1 MLKEINEVLLSEEMI
16 DKRVRELAAEINR
29 DYTDKNPVFV
39 GILKGSFV
47 FMADLVRRIETEC
60 EVAFMSVSSY
70 GSGVESSGRITI
82 RKDLEMDVE
91 GRHIIFVEDI
101 IDSGMTL
108 AYLIKYIANRN
119 AASVKVCSFLDK
131 PSRRKTELVPD
142 YRGYEIP
149 DAFVVGY
156 GLDYN
161 EHYRNLPYLGI
172 LNPAVYSNPL

>member
-1 MLKEINEVLLSEEMI
+1 MI
-16 DKRVRELAAEINR
+16 DKRVRELAAEIDR
-29 DYTDKNPVFV
+29 DYKDKNPVFV

-47 FMADLVRRIETEC
+47 FMADLVRRIEARC
-60 EVAFMSVSSY
+60 ELAFMSVSSY
-70 GSGVESSGRITI
+70 GSGIESSGRITI

-91 GRHIIFVEDI
+91 GRHIILVEDI
-101 IDSGMTL
+101 VDSGMTL
-108 AYLIKYIANRN
+108 AYLMRYLANRN

-142 YRGYEIP
+142 YCGYEIP

-161 EHYRNLPYLGI
+161 ENYRNLPYIGI
-172 LNPAVYSNPL
+172 LSPEAYLKPQLGGKKEQT

>member
-1 MLKEINEVLLSEEMI
+1 MQINLSEVLLSEEQI
-16 DKRVRELAAEINR
+16 DKKVRELAAALNR
-29 DYTDKNPVFV
+29 DYKDKNPVFV

-47 FMADLVRRIETEC
+47 FMADLVRRIETHC

-70 GSGVESSGRITI
+70 GSGVESTGKITI

-91 GRHIIFVEDI
+91 GRHIIIVEDI

-119 AASVKVCSFLDK
+119 AASVKICSFLDK

-161 EHYRNLPYLGI
+161 ENYRNLPYIGI
-172 LNPAVYSNPL
+172 LKPEVYSKNL

>member
-1 MLKEINEVLLSEEMI
+1 MHKDISELLLSEVMI
-16 DKRVRELAAEINR
+16 DKKVRELASAISR
-29 DYTDKNPVFV
+29 DYKGKNPVFV

-70 GSGVESSGRITI
+70 GSGVESTGRITI

-91 GRHIIFVEDI
+91 GRHIILVEDI
-101 IDSGMTL
+101 VDSGMTL
-108 AYLIKYIANRN
+108 AYLMKYITNRN

-156 GLDYN
+156 GLDFN
-161 EHYRNLPYLGI
+161 ENYRNLPYVGI
-172 LNPAVYSNPL
+172 LRPEIYS

>member
-1 MLKEINEVLLSEEMI
+1 MLKEISEVLLSEEAI
-16 DKRVRELAAEINR
+16 DKKVRELAATLTEEYR
-29 DYTDKNPVFV
+29 GKKPVFV

-47 FMADLVRRIETEC
+47 FMADLVRRIDTEC

-70 GSGVESSGRITI
+70 GAGVESTGRITI

-91 GRHIIFVEDI
+91 GRHIILVEDI
-101 IDSGMTL
+101 VDSGMTL
-108 AYLIKYIANRN
+108 SYLKTYLANRS

-142 YRGYEIP
+142 YYGYEIP

-156 GLDYN
+156 GLDYD
-161 EHYRNLPYLGI
+161 ELYRNLPYVGI
-172 LNPAVYSNPL
+172 LKAEVYSKPQ

>member
-1 MLKEINEVLLSEEMI
+1 MLNEIGEILFNEREI
-16 DKRVRELAAEINR
+16 DMKVRELAAALTE
-29 DYTDKNPVFV
+29 DYRDKNPVFV

-47 FMADLVRRIETEC
+47 FMADLVRRIETDC

-91 GRHIIFVEDI
+91 GRHIVFVEDI

-108 AYLIKYIANRN
+108 AYLMRYVANRN
-119 AASVKVCSFLDK
+119 AATVKVCSFLDK
-131 PSRRKTELVPD
+131 PSRRKIKLVPD

-161 EHYRNLPYLGI
+161 EKYRNLPYVGI
-172 LNPAVYSNPL
+172 LKPEAYLNR